1 MVTKKQGHSCTLT
14 SRWTPYPEYLNIAIV
29 VHVLCMH
36 GQLIRKWIC
45 LLSVLVGLPS
55 MFHVNAIR
63 SHVRI
68 NTLLHMFLW
77 LPHDV
82 VHNHISIMLSL

>member
-36 GQLIRKWIC
+36 GQLIRNWIC
-45 LLSVLVGLPS
+45 LLSVLVGLSLPS
-55 MFHVNAIR
+55 MFHENAICF
-63 SHVRI
+63 HVI
-68 NTLLHMFLW
+68 FNQTQLLNYL
-77 LPHDV
+77 
-82 VHNHISIMLSL
+82 SIAAK